1 MFLVTSLSCQ
11 GQIKEPGFTGDKIE
25 VILQVTCFLNYWEVA
40 SGLQPLLW
48 LAELIFVEKKKRPFK
63 KIFQLPFN
71 YGKRDDKKS
80 SFFSLSESHAGRL
93 LSCVFVCDPNS
104 FLMRVGADAAG
115 MSEEKEVEREV
126 FILNFG
132 EWVVFALS
140 LVIQGTILER
150 KEKKKT
156 CCFDH
161 LKNICTT
168 FSNAEKSH
176 IFLCKGSYSFSQNA
190 FEDGLPQL
198 FPL

>member
-1 MFLVTSLSCQ
+1 M
-11 GQIKEPGFTGDKIE
+11 
-25 VILQVTCFLNYWEVA
+25 
-40 SGLQPLLW
+40 
-48 LAELIFVEKKKRPFK
+48 EK
-63 KIFQLPFN
+63 
-71 YGKRDDKKS
+71 DDKKS

-104 FLMRVGADAAG
+104 FLMRVRYWGEGADAAG
-115 MSEEKEVEREV
+115 MSEEKEVEHEV

-132 EWVVFALS
+132 ERVVFALT

-168 FSNAEKSH
+168 FSKAEKSL
-176 IFLCKGSYSFSQNA
+176 IFLGKSSYSFSQNA
-190 FEDGLPQL
+190 FEDGLPQP
-198 FPL
+198 FPLETVHCGAWARTNVICLQADVFKLKKK

>member
-1 MFLVTSLSCQ
+1 
-11 GQIKEPGFTGDKIE
+11 
-25 VILQVTCFLNYWEVA
+25 
-40 SGLQPLLW
+40 
-48 LAELIFVEKKKRPFK
+48 
-63 KIFQLPFN
+63 
-71 YGKRDDKKS
+71 
-80 SFFSLSESHAGRL
+80 
-93 LSCVFVCDPNS
+93 
-104 FLMRVGADAAG
+104 MRVGADAAG

-150 KEKKKT
+150 NEKKKT

-176 IFLCKGSYSFSQNA
+176 IFLCKGSYNFSQNA

>member
-48 LAELIFVEKKKRPFK
+48 LAELIFVEKKKGYLK
-63 KIFQLPFN
+63 KYFNLPSAME
-71 YGKRDDKKS
+71 KDDKKN
-80 SFFSLSESHAGRL
+80 SFFSLWESHAGRL

-104 FLMRVGADAAG
+104 FLMRVRYWGVGADAAG
-115 MSEEKEVEREV
+115 MSEEKEVEHEV

-132 EWVVFALS
+132 EWVVFALP

-150 KEKKKT
+150 KEE
-156 CCFDH
+156 
-161 LKNICTT
+161 KNPVILTT
-168 FSNAEKSH
+168 
-176 IFLCKGSYSFSQNA
+176 
-190 FEDGLPQL
+190 
-198 FPL
+198 